1 MFKIISKYQIYLLLI
16 LLTPVLSGCV
26 VRDNFIKLVNAAKE
40 SSEARVDYFKVVKV
54 VDGDTIDISYYGKT
68 ERVRLIGINAPESV
82 DPRKPAACFG
92 KESALEARKL
102 LDGKYVQIEAD
113 KTQDDRDKYGRL
125 LRYVT
130 TREGL
135 FFNLEIVKRGFAY
148 EFTYK
153 VPYKYQTEFKSAQD
167 GAKNS
172 KLGLW
177 AESACGAKTVKTN
190 KVVVPQV
197 KTTNLCQIKGNINSG
212 KKTYFKTTC
221 RGYANVIVTPSKGEK
236 FFCSESEA
244 QKAGF
249 KKLVGCK

>member
-1 MFKIISKYQIYLLLI
+1 MVPL
-16 LLTPVLSGCV
+16 LSGCV
-26 VRDNFIKLVNAAKE
+26 FRDNFVKLVNAAKE
-40 SSEARVDYFKVVKV
+40 SAVAQVDYFKVVKV

-82 DPRKPAACFG
+82 DPKRPVACFG
-92 KESALEARKL
+92 KEASLEARRL

-113 KTQDDRDKYGRL
+113 KTQDDRDKFGRL

-130 TREGL
+130 TKDGL

-148 EFTYK
+148 EYTYK
-153 VPYKYQTEFKSAQD
+153 IPYQHQAEFKSAQET
-167 GAKNS
+167 AKNT

-177 AESACGAKTVKTN
+177 ADSACGAKAATTTQYI
-190 KVVVPQV
+190 VPLV
-197 KTTNLCQIKGNINSG
+197 KTTNLCQIKGNINGG
-212 KKTYFKTTC
+212 KKTYFKVNC

-249 KKLVGCK
+249 GKATSCK